1 MYLRICHG
9 HNSERGVCGECPGVS
24 STRKRPSV
32 VPKLKKKF
40 KKQKISGSINNSN
53 NHDNLV
59 ASVDVDVDVLHDELD
74 EHSNGVDG
82 DNGDNGD
89 GVDGDGDHDDDDND
103 DNEDDEVLSA
113 FKFEAVVGFQ
123 FDIEAPSD
131 ETSMGEKFIMQT
143 RNEGT
148 GESRRDVYEKSQI
161 GVGIMFHDGPVVYP
175 NDMIPVLD
183 RTSLGWDES
192 LVKKSLKATW
202 LVKKVK
208 TSYFG
213 TFESYDKISKEHTVL
228 WDDDNVNSFDVMGRW
243 KEGMLP
249 IIEWRLC
256 EEKEFPTPA
265 MKSLSAR
272 EKRAERKKHQVDDG
286 LDDGANVHKKPGSIG
301 LGLGLEFASV

>member
-1 MYLRICHG
+1 MYRRICHG

-32 VPKLKKKF
+32 IPKIKKKF
-40 KKQKISGSINNSN
+40 KKQKISGSIRNNNDS
-53 NHDNLV
+53 
-59 ASVDVDVDVLHDELD
+59 SVDVDVDVVNDELD
-74 EHSNGVDG
+74 EHS
-82 DNGDNGD
+82 NGDNGD

-103 DNEDDEVLSA
+103 DNEDDDEVLSA

-131 ETSMGEKFIMQT
+131 GTSMGKKFIMQT
-143 RNEGT
+143 RNEGI
-148 GESRRDVYEKSQI
+148 GESRRDVYEENQI

-175 NDMIPVLD
+175 NDMIPSLD

-213 TFESYDKISKEHTVL
+213 TFESYDKISKKHTVL
-228 WDDDNVNSFDVMGRW
+228 WDDNNVNSFDVMGRW
-243 KEGMLP
+243 QEGMLP

-256 EEKEFPTPA
+256 EEKEIPTPA
-265 MKSLSAR
+265 IKSLSAR

-286 LDDGANVHKKPGSIG
+286 VDDGANVHKKPGSIG
-301 LGLGLEFASV
+301 FGLGLGLGLEFASI